1 MILYQYPSKSSSTT
15 GPVEFVL
22 NGVDTKVTQD
32 TSTPANNKPLPS
44 ALFISKEGVIRPVA
58 DSTTPANV
66 VAVPVKI
73 MAVDGTNINIT
84 AGDINIQ
91 TTDMGASFDS
101 MRVGDGS
108 GNYIGLTASQEAKTN
123 DSAARASL
131 VTINTS
137 LVDIPNVITT
147 EGGPQTSKGVMIMG
161 HTGGGVARHIK
172 VSGTGVQD
180 VSISSSALPTGAA
193 TEAKQDTGNTS
204 LGSIDTKLSSQAT
217 AALQGTGN
225 TSLSSI
231 DTKLTSQA
239 TAAKQDLLL
248 AELQLKADLTE
259 TQPVAPNI
267 TRAAGV
273 IDSNTT
279 RVTLASDQPAIPV
292 APTVATV
299 AGTITNAQIA
309 VGTSA
314 VRCTVAGTAPNA
326 ARKRLSI
333 KPSINNSG
341 RIFIGSSGVTTANG
355 LEIVGPDR
363 LDFEFDSGDY
373 YMISDTA
380 AQVVDVLEKV

>member
-1 MILYQYPSKSSSTT
+1 MTILYQYPPQAPLAPPVGGATEAKQDAQISLATTLNTNVAKEAKQDSQITLATTLNAKDFSTAA
-15 GPVEFVL
+15 
-22 NGVDTKVTQD
+22 KQD
-32 TSTPANNKPLPS
+32 T
-44 ALFISKEGVIRPVA
+44 
-58 DSTTPANV
+58 
-66 VAVPVKI
+66 
-73 MAVDGTNINIT
+73 
-84 AGDINIQ
+84 
-91 TTDMGASFDS
+91 
-101 MRVGDGS
+101 
-108 GNYIGLTASQEAKTN
+108 GN
-123 DSAARASL
+123 ASL
-131 VTINTS
+131 TSINTN
-137 LVDIPNVITT
+137 VTNIPNVIST
-147 EGGPQTSKGVMIMG
+147 EGGPQASKGVMVMG

-172 VSGTGVQD
+172 VSGSGVQD

-267 TRAAGV
+267 TRSAGV
-273 IDSNTT
+273 IDANTT
-279 RVTLASDQPAIPV
+279 RVTLASNQPAIPV

-299 AGTITNAQIA
+299 AGTITNAQIS
-309 VGTSA
+309 VGISA
-314 VRCTVAGTAPNA
+314 VRCTVAGTAPDV

-380 AQVVDVLEKV
+380 AQSVDVLEKV